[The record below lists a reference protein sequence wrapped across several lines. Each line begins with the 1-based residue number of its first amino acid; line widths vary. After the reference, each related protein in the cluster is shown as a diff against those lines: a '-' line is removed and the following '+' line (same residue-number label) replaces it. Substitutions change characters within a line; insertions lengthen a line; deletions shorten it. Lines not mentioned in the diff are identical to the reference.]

1 MSPQNSVTVVK
12 TNIVT
17 PGYNRNFLN
26 IGEGCLQESP
36 IRCLQQTNFH
46 YTLVFRSYLDWLL
59 EIILFDEAKL
69 MVGSKINK
77 LHANEYLNK
86 LELV

>member
-17 PGYNRNFLN
+17 LCYNRNFLN
-26 IGEGCLQESP
+26 IIEGCLQESP
-36 IRCLQQTNFH
+36 IRCLQQANFL

-69 MVGSKINK
+69 IVDSKISK
-77 LHANEYLNK
+77 LHANEYLIK
-86 LELV
+86 PELV